1 MPKDDVPSLSAQDCL
16 DITTQWL
23 EGFDQHL
30 RSRNGNGVSDLLGDD
45 AHWRDILALTWH
57 TGSLSGRENIAAQL
71 IECAQDKKPENIEID
86 PSRTPPRWVTRAGCD
101 CIEAIFRFK
110 TAIGTGAGAV
120 RLVQEDDG
128 EWRAWTLSTT
138 LQEIEGHAERF
149 GKARTGGDAFNRE
162 FGGDNW
168 QDYRN
173 KQRAYEDRD
182 PAVLVVGGG
191 QAGLGIAARLTH
203 LGIDTLTVDTHTRIG
218 DNWRKRYHSLTL
230 HNEVHVNHLPYL
242 PFPPTWPVYIPK
254 DMLANWFE
262 IYVEA
267 LELNYWAGTSL
278 TTGTYDEAAGCWD
291 VTLTFADGT
300 TREMKPRHIVMAT
313 GVSAI
318 PIKPKLPGLD
328 DFDGTVLHSGEYTEG
343 HEWSG
348 KKALIIGTGNSA
360 HDVAQDLHACGVDV
374 TMIQR
379 SSTHVV
385 SLAEAQRVYTIYAEG
400 PPVDDCDLLA
410 TSFPF
415 PVLKQ
420 GYQRTAKHTTEV
432 DKPLLDGLRAQGFK
446 LNKGVD
452 DCGFQMSYLQRGGG
466 YYFNVGCSDL
476 IADGEIKLIHYD
488 DISTFGPDGAEM
500 KDGSTRPADLIVMA
514 TGYKNQ
520 QDTARAFLGDEVA
533 DRIGP
538 VWGFGDDGE
547 LQNMWRRT
555 RQPGLWFTAGSLAQC
570 RIFSKFLA
578 LQIKACEEGII
589 SPKLPVEFS

>member
-1 MPKDDVPSLSAQDCL
+1 MPKDDLPFINAHDCL
-16 DITTQWL
+16 DIASRWVADFDREIRSGNV
-23 EGFDQHL
+23 EGL
-30 RSRNGNGVSDLLGDD
+30 AILLGDD
-45 AHWRDILALTWH
+45 THWRDLLAFTWH
-57 TGSLSGRENIAAQL
+57 TGSISGRDNISARL
-71 IECAQDKKPENIEID
+71 IELAQDKKPEGFTVD
-86 PSRTPPRWVTRAGCD
+86 PNRTAPRWVTRAGQD
-101 CIEAIFRFK
+101 CIEAIFSFR
-110 TAIGTGAGAV
+110 TSIGNGAGAV
-120 RLVQEDDG
+120 RLVADPDG
-128 EWRAWTLSTT
+128 VWRAWTISTT

-149 GKARTGGDAFNRE
+149 GEARTGGDAFNRE

-168 QDYRN
+168 LDYRN

-203 LGIDTLTVDTHTRIG
+203 LGVDTLTVDSHSRIG

-230 HNEVHVNHLPYL
+230 HNEVHVNHLPYM

-278 TTGTYDEAAGCWD
+278 TSGSYDDAAGCWN
-291 VTLTFADGT
+291 VTLTFDDGS
-300 TREMKPRHIVMAT
+300 TRQIKPRHIVMST

-318 PIKPKLPGLD
+318 PIMPELPGMSE
-328 DFDGTVLHSGEYTEG
+328 FKGTVMHSGAYSEG

-348 KKALIIGTGNSA
+348 KKALVVGTGNSA
-360 HDVAQDLHACGVDV
+360 HDVAQDLHACGADV

-432 DKPLLDGLRAQGFK
+432 DKPLLDGLRARGFK
-446 LNKGVD
+446 LNSGVE

-476 IADGEIKLIHYD
+476 LVNGEINLIQYD
-488 DISTFGPDGAEM
+488 DIATFGPDGALM
-500 KDGSTRPADLIVMA
+500 KDGSTKPADLIVMA

-520 QDTARAFLGDEVA
+520 QDTARVFLGDDVA

-547 LQNMWRRT
+547 LRNMWRRT
-555 RQPGLWFTAGSLAQC
+555 NQPGLWFTAGSLAQC

-578 LQIKACEEGII
+578 LQIKACEEGLI
-589 SPKLPVEFS
+589 SPTLPSE

>member
-1 MPKDDVPSLSAQDCL
+1 MPIDDTPSISARECL
-16 DITTQWL
+16 DIASRWFADFDREISAGNQ
-23 EGFDQHL
+23 EGL
-30 RSRNGNGVSDLLGDD
+30 SALLGDD
-45 AHWRDILALTWH
+45 AHWRDLLVFTWH
-57 TGSLSGRENIAAQL
+57 TGSISGRDTISAKL
-71 IECAQDKKPENIEID
+71 IELSQDKKPEGFAVD
-86 PSRTPPRWVTRAGCD
+86 PNRTPPRWVTRAGQE
-101 CIEAIFRFK
+101 CIEAIFSFC
-110 TAIGTGAGAV
+110 TSIGAGAGAV
-120 RLVQEDDG
+120 RLVADPDG
-128 EWRAWTLSTT
+128 AWRAWTLSTS
-138 LQEIEGHAERF
+138 LQEIKGHEERF
-149 GKARTGGDAFNRE
+149 GQARTGGDAFNRE

-168 QDYRN
+168 LDYRN

-203 LGIDTLTVDTHTRIG
+203 LGVDTLTIDSHTRIG

-230 HNEVHVNHLPYL
+230 HNEVHVNHLPYM

-278 TTGTYDEAAGCWD
+278 TSGSYDDAAGCWN
-291 VTLTFADGT
+291 VTLTFEDGT
-300 TREMKPRHIVMAT
+300 TRQIKPRHIVMGT

-318 PIKPKLPGLD
+318 PIMPELPGMNE
-328 DFDGTVLHSGEYTEG
+328 FKGTVLHSGAYSEG

-348 KKALIIGTGNSA
+348 KTALVVGTGNSA
-360 HDVAQDLHACGVDV
+360 HDVAQDLHACGADV

-432 DKPLLDGLRAQGFK
+432 DKPLLDGLRARGFK
-446 LNKGVD
+446 LNSGVE

-476 IADGEIKLIHYD
+476 LASGEINLIHYD
-488 DISTFGPDGAEM
+488 DIATFGSDGAVM
-500 KDGSTRPADLIVMA
+500 KDGSTKPADLIVMA

-520 QDTARAFLGDEVA
+520 QDTARVFLGDDVA

-547 LQNMWRRT
+547 LRNMWRRT
-555 RQPGLWFTAGSLAQC
+555 NQPGLWFTAGSLAQC
-570 RIFSKFLA
+570 RIFSKYLA
-578 LQIKACEEGII
+578 LQIKACEEGLI
-589 SPKLPVEFS
+589 SPTLPSE

>member
-1 MPKDDVPSLSAQDCL
+1 MPKDDLPTLTAQDCL
-16 DITTQWL
+16 EIASDWMARFSEQV
-23 EGFDQHL
+23 EA
-30 RSRNGNGVSDLLGDD
+30 GNQDGLAGLLGED

-57 TGSLSGRENIAAQL
+57 TGSVSGREEIARQVIDL
-71 IECAQDKKPENIEID
+71 GKDMKPAGFEID
-86 PSRTPPRWVTRAGCD
+86 LDRTPPRSVTRAGTD
-101 CIEAIFRFK
+101 CIEAIFKFS
-110 TAIGTGAGAV
+110 TAVGTGAGAV
-120 RLVQEDDG
+120 RLIQESDG

-138 LQEIEGHAERF
+138 LQEIDGHGERF
-149 GKARTGGDAFNRE
+149 GEVRTGGDAFNRE

-168 QDYRN
+168 LDYRN

-203 LGIDTLTVDTHTRIG
+203 LGVDTLTVDTHTRIG

-230 HNEVHVNHLPYL
+230 HNEVHVNHLPYM

-278 TTGTYDEAAGCWD
+278 TSGTYDHDAECWN
-291 VTLTFADGT
+291 VILTFTDGS

-318 PIKPKLPGLD
+318 PIKPELPGLD

-360 HDVAQDLHACGVDV
+360 HDVAQDLHACGANV
-374 TMIQR
+374 TMVQR

-400 PPVDDCDLLA
+400 PPTDDCDLLA

-420 GYQRTAKHTTEV
+420 GYQRTAKHTTKV
-432 DKPLLDGLRAQGFK
+432 DKPLLDGLRGKGFK
-446 LNKGVD
+446 LNSGVD

-476 IADGEIKLIHYD
+476 IANGDIDLIHYD
-488 DISTFGPDGAEM
+488 DIATFGPDGAQM
-500 KDGSTRPADLIVMA
+500 KDGTTKPADLIVTA

-520 QDTARAFLGDEVA
+520 QDTARAFLGDDVA

-555 RQPGLWFTAGSLAQC
+555 AQPGLWFTAGSLAQC

-578 LQIKACEEGII
+578 LQIKACEEGLI
-589 SPKLPVEFS
+589 SPKLPDALS

>member
-1 MPKDDVPSLSAQDCL
+1 MPKDDQVPMNDQECQGIASDWLSQFNMQIGAGDEPG
-16 DITTQWL
+16 IKA
-23 EGFDQHL
+23 
-30 RSRNGNGVSDLLGDD
+30 LLADD
-45 AHWRDILALTWH
+45 AHWRDILAFTWH
-57 TGSLSGRENIAAQL
+57 SGSYSGGDAIAEKLVDLAR
-71 IECAQDKKPENIEID
+71 DKQPSEFAVD
-86 PSRTPPRWVTRAGCD
+86 LSRTAPRWVTRAGCG
-101 CIEAIFRFK
+101 CIEVIFSFV
-110 TAIGTGAGAV
+110 TGVGIGAGVV
-120 RLVQEDDG
+120 RLVQGDDG
-128 EWRAWTLSTT
+128 DWRAWTFSTT
-138 LQEIEGHAERF
+138 LQEIQGHGERF
-149 GKARTGGDAFNRE
+149 GETRSGGDAFNRE

-168 QDYRN
+168 LDYRN
-173 KQRAYEDRD
+173 KKRAYTDRD

-203 LGIDTLTVDTHTRIG
+203 LGIDTLIIDRHTRIG

-230 HNEVHVNHLPYL
+230 HNEVHVNHLPYM

-278 TTGTYDEAAGCWD
+278 ESGTYDDAAGCWAL
-291 VTLTFADGT
+291 VLKNEDGS
-300 TREMKPRHIVMAT
+300 TREIKPRHIVMGT

-318 PIKPKLPGLD
+318 PIMADLPGLS
-328 DFDGTVLHSGEYTEG
+328 DFGGELMHSGQYTEG
-343 HEWSG
+343 HEWTG
-348 KKALIIGTGNSA
+348 KKALVVGTGNSA
-360 HDVAQDLHACGVDV
+360 HDVAQDLHACGADV
-374 TMIQR
+374 SMIQR

-400 PPVDDCDLLA
+400 PPTEDCDLLA

-415 PVLKQ
+415 QVLKR
-420 GYQRTAKHTTEV
+420 GYKMTAKHTSQV
-432 DKPLLDGLRAQGFK
+432 DKPLLDALSARGFK
-446 LNKGVD
+446 LNNGVE

-476 IADGEIKLIHYD
+476 VASGDIGLLHFD
-488 DISTFGPDGAEM
+488 DIAHFGPEGAVM
-500 KDGSTRPADLIVMA
+500 KDGTKKEADLIVMA

-520 QDTARAFLGDEVA
+520 QDTARAYLGDAVA

-555 RQPGLWFTAGSLAQC
+555 AQPGLWFTAGSLAQC

-578 LQIKACEEGII
+578 LQIKACEEGLI
-589 SPKLPVEFS
+589 SPELPQE

>member
-1 MPKDDVPSLSAQDCL
+1 MPKDDVPSLSAEDCF
-16 DITTQWL
+16 DITSRWL
-23 EGFDQHL
+23 SDLDQHIGA
-30 RSRNGNGVSDLLGDD
+30 GNGQGISNLLGDD

-57 TGSLSGRENIAAQL
+57 TGSLSGREKIAAQL
-71 IECAQDKKPENIEID
+71 IECAQDKNPENFMID
-86 PSRTPPRWVTRAGCD
+86 PNRTPPRWVTRAGCD
-101 CIEAIFRFK
+101 CIEAIFSFR
-110 TAIGTGAGAV
+110 TSIGSGAGAI
-120 RLVQEDDG
+120 RLIKESDNI
-128 EWRAWTLSTT
+128 WRAWTLSTT
-138 LQEIEGHAERF
+138 LQEIEGHGERF
-149 GKARTGGDAFNRE
+149 GEARTGGDAFNRE

-203 LGIDTLTVDTHTRIG
+203 LGVDTLTIDTHTRIG

-230 HNEVHVNHLPYL
+230 HNEVHVNHLPYM

-278 TTGTYDEAAGCWD
+278 TTGTYDDDASCWH
-291 VTLTFADGT
+291 VTLTFEDGS

-318 PIKPKLPGLD
+318 QIMPNLPGMTE
-328 DFDGTVLHSGEYTEG
+328 FKGTVMHSGQYTEG
-343 HEWSG
+343 HKWAG
-348 KKALIIGTGNSA
+348 KKALIVGTGNSA
-360 HDVAQDLHACGVDV
+360 HDVAQDLHACGADV

-415 PVLKQ
+415 PVLKR

-432 DKPLLDGLRAQGFK
+432 DKPLLDGLRARGFK

-476 IADGEIKLIHYD
+476 IANGEIDLIHYD
-488 DISTFGPDGAEM
+488 DIETFGPDGAEM
-500 KDGSTRPADLIVMA
+500 KDGSIKSADLIVMA

-520 QDTARAFLGDEVA
+520 QDTARVFLGDEVA

-578 LQIKACEEGII
+578 LQIKACEEGLI
-589 SPKLPVEFS
+589 SPKLPAEFS